1 MAIRKSCLLYADE
14 MSKQSKAFKNFA
26 RGINS
31 LATKTDY
38 TQYLKNF
45 MAFHKLGNDF
55 DGVVKSDAKEID
67 EMIINYLDSLVERG
81 VKGITQR
88 THLMGIERLF
98 IMNDCIWHKDRIR
111 RGIKKDEEISGG
123 NVPITTEEISQMLEC
138 TKSVRSKA
146 LIHFLASTGMRPAGL
161 TDPILKIK
169 HLIPMSNPDDIEK
182 KKWCYAIRIYD
193 ESKFGY
199 WGFLT
204 PEAVKI
210 LDNFIQSRKLNGEEI
225 TPESPIFT
233 TIKKT
238 NTIHQNL
245 TDGNA
250 RYIIYNLIKQ
260 SGLIRTKV
268 SNTRYDKAMMYM
280 FRKRFN
286 TILKLNNDVNSNI
299 AEKLMAHKKGLDGTY
314 LQPTREECFTEF
326 VKSIP
331 ELLIDSSQRKQAQ
344 IDKIT
349 REKSE
354 LEKKEPFGEINDLKR
369 KYEITNQKLEL
380 VLGMIENA
388 QKNKSQIFI
397 DRRK

>member
-1 MAIRKSCLLYADE
+1 MAVRKGILIYADKMAKE
-14 MSKQSKAFKNFA
+14 SRAFKNFS

-45 MAFHKLGNDF
+45 MEFHKLGDNF
-55 DGVVKSDAKEID
+55 DGVVKSKTKKID
-67 EMIINYLDSLVERG
+67 EMIIDYLDSMVERG

-111 RGIKKDEEISGG
+111 RGIKKDEEIPGG
-123 NVPITTEEISQMLEC
+123 NVPITTEEVSAMLNC
-138 TKSVRSKA
+138 TKSIRSKA
-146 LIHFLASTGMRPAGL
+146 LIHFFASTGMRPAGL

-169 HLIPMSNPDDIEK
+169 HLIPMSNPNDLEK
-182 KKWCYAIRIYD
+182 KKWRYAIKIYD
-193 ESKFGY
+193 ESKSGY
-199 WGFLT
+199 WAFLT
-204 PEAVKI
+204 PEATKI

-225 TPESPIFT
+225 TSESPIFT

-238 NTIHQNL
+238 NTTHHNL

-250 RYIIYNLIKQ
+250 RFIIYNLIKQ
-260 SGLIRTKV
+260 SGLIRNKV

-314 LQPTREECFTEF
+314 L
-326 VKSIP
+326 
-331 ELLIDSSQRKQAQ
+331 
-344 IDKIT
+344 
-349 REKSE
+349 
-354 LEKKEPFGEINDLKR
+354 
-369 KYEITNQKLEL
+369 
-380 VLGMIENA
+380 
-388 QKNKSQIFI
+388 
-397 DRRK
+397 